1 MPVFIFILDHCL
13 HWLSAEIQ
21 LEKIIRPG
29 TVISPPQREPAIPE
43 IINNVLQA
51 VINAGGHIEKKRES
65 ADEDSGQLEESKEGE
80 KEADAT
86 GSITSA
92 DSEESSG
99 AASDDI
105 AMDSTVP
112 LMSEEE
118 EGGDVEVRK
127 EADSVE
133 KELSKR
139 HKLRLLVN
147 KGSVIVV
154 SCTVLLVGVVLAAIL
169 HYDYSSCE
177 LDELAIDSVSIVL
190 STAAMHSSSITGT
203 LGPLPTPINV

>member
-1 MPVFIFILDHCL
+1 M
-13 HWLSAEIQ
+13 
-21 LEKIIRPG
+21 
-29 TVISPPQREPAIPE
+29 
-43 IINNVLQA
+43 
-51 VINAGGHIEKKRES
+51 INAGGHIEKKQES
-65 ADEDSGQLEESKEGE
+65 GDEDSGQLEMIKEGE
-80 KEADAT
+80 KDD

-92 DSEESSG
+92 DSEKSSG

-105 AMDSTVP
+105 AMESTVP

-118 EGGDVEVRK
+118 EEGEEGGDVEVR

-139 HKLRLLVN
+139 HKLVLLVS

-154 SCTVLLVGVVLAAIL
+154 SCTVLLVGVLLAAIL

-177 LDELAIDSVSIVL
+177 MDELAIDSLSVIVS
-190 STAAMHSSSITGT
+190 STAAGHSTGRITT
-203 LGPLPTPINV
+203 LGLGPTPTPINV

>member
-1 MPVFIFILDHCL
+1 M
-13 HWLSAEIQ
+13 
-21 LEKIIRPG
+21 
-29 TVISPPQREPAIPE
+29 
-43 IINNVLQA
+43 
-51 VINAGGHIEKKRES
+51 INAGGHIEKKQES
-65 ADEDSGQLEESKEGE
+65 GDAQLEMIKEGE
-80 KEADAT
+80 KDD

-92 DSEESSG
+92 NSEESSG
-99 AASDDI
+99 PSSDDI
-105 AMDSTVP
+105 AMESTVP

-118 EGGDVEVRK
+118 EEGEEGGDVEVR

-139 HKLRLLVN
+139 HKVVLLVS

-177 LDELAIDSVSIVL
+177 MDELAIDSLSVIVS
-190 STAAMHSSSITGT
+190 STAAGHSTGRITT
-203 LGPLPTPINV
+203 LGLGPTPTPINV